1 MSQKAAASPREYDWF
16 ILVLAVF
23 LTAVGVIMVY
33 SSSAEMAD
41 TLKRYGGDDLYFLKR
56 QAAYAA
62 IGFLA
67 MYVTMRIDYKKLR
80 RFAVPGLLIC
90 MVLLIAVFIPGLG
103 GKAGGAARWLR
114 LGFNLQPV
122 ELAKIALIL
131 YMAHSL
137 TKKQEKVKNF
147 KLGVLPYMI
156 VVGCILVLL
165 LLQPDLGSAM
175 TLVAVA
181 AAMLFVAGM
190 RYQHIASLFA
200 ILLPP
205 FILLV
210 VTSSYRMK
218 RIAAFFDPWQD
229 PTDKGLQIIQSWI
242 AIGSGGIFGKGL
254 GEGRQKLFYLP
265 EAHTDFILSVIGE
278 EAGFIGFTCIVICI
292 YLLFRRGMNT
302 AITAPD
308 DFGRYLAFGITF
320 LLAFE
325 AIFNMCVVLG
335 LVPTKGL
342 ALPFISY
349 GGSSLICTLAAIGI
363 LLNVSSQS
371 QPHTVQP

>member
-137 TKKQEKVKNF
+137 TKKQDKVKNF

>member
-1 MSQKAAASPREYDWF
+1 MSEKVIAPPREYDWF
-16 ILVLAVF
+16 ILLLAVF
-23 LTAVGVIMVY
+23 LTAVGVVMVY

-41 TLKRYGGDDLYFLKR
+41 TLKRYSGDDLYFLKR
-56 QAAYAA
+56 QAVYAA

-67 MYVTMRIDYKKLR
+67 MFFTMRIDYKKLR
-80 RFAVPGLLIC
+80 RLAVPGLLIC
-90 MVLLIAVFIPGLG
+90 LLLLIAVFIPGLG
-103 GKAGGAARWLR
+103 SKAGGASRWLR
-114 LGFNLQPV
+114 IGINLQPV

-137 TKKQEKVKNF
+137 TKKQDKVKNF

-156 VVGCILVLL
+156 VVGGILVLL

-190 RYQHIASLFA
+190 RYQHIASLIA

-205 FILLV
+205 FILLIA
-210 VTSSYRMK
+210 TSSYRMK
-218 RIAAFFDPWQD
+218 RISAFFDPWQD

-242 AIGSGGIFGKGL
+242 AIGSGGFFGKGL

-278 EAGFIGFTCIVICI
+278 EMGFIGFLVIVVCV
-292 YLLFRRGMNT
+292 YFLFRRGMHT
-302 AITAPD
+302 AFTAPD

-325 AIFNMCVVLG
+325 AAFNMCVVLG

-363 LLNVSSQS
+363 LLNISSQT
-371 QPHTVQP
+371 QLKAVQP

>member
-1 MSQKAAASPREYDWF
+1 MSEKAIAPPREYDWF
-16 ILVLAVF
+16 ILLLAVF
-23 LTAVGVIMVY
+23 LTAVGVVMVY

-41 TLKRYGGDDLYFLKR
+41 TIQRYRGDDLYFLKR

-62 IGFLA
+62 LGFTA
-67 MYVTMRIDYKKLR
+67 MMITMRIDYKKLR
-80 RFAVPGLLIC
+80 RLAVPGLLFC
-90 MVLLIAVFIPGLG
+90 MLLLIAVFIPGLG
-103 GKAGGAARWLR
+103 NKAGGASRWLNV
-114 LGFNLQPV
+114 GINLQPV

-137 TKKQEKVKNF
+137 TKKQDKVKSF
-147 KLGVLPYMI
+147 KLGILPYMI
-156 VVGCILVLL
+156 VVGGILVLL

-175 TLVAVA
+175 TLVMVA

-190 RYQHIASLFA
+190 RYQHIAALITILIPPL
-200 ILLPP
+200 ILL
-205 FILLV
+205 IA
-210 VTSSYRMK
+210 TSSYRMK
-218 RIAAFFDPWQD
+218 RISAFFDPWQD

-242 AIGSGGIFGKGL
+242 AIGSGGLFGKGL

-278 EAGFIGFTCIVICI
+278 EMGFIGFIVIVACV
-292 YLLFRRGMNT
+292 YFLFRRGMHT
-302 AITAPD
+302 AFTAPD

-325 AIFNMCVVLG
+325 AAFNMCVVLG

-349 GGSSLICTLAAIGI
+349 GGSSLICTLTAIGI
-363 LLNVSSQS
+363 LLNISSQT
-371 QPHTVQP
+371 QVKAVQP

>member
-1 MSQKAAASPREYDWF
+1 MSEKVIASPREYDWF
-16 ILVLAVF
+16 ILLLAVF
-23 LTAVGVIMVY
+23 LTAVGVVMVY

-41 TLKRYGGDDLYFLKR
+41 TLKRYSGDDLYFLKR

-62 IGFLA
+62 LGFLA
-67 MYVTMRIDYKKLR
+67 MFVTMRIDYKKLR
-80 RFAVPGLLIC
+80 PFAVPGLLIC
-90 MVLLIAVFIPGLG
+90 LLLLIAVFIPGLG
-103 GKAGGAARWLR
+103 SKAGGASRWLR
-114 LGFNLQPV
+114 IGINLQPV

-137 TKKQEKVKNF
+137 TKKQDKVKNF

-156 VVGCILVLL
+156 VVGGILVLL

-190 RYQHIASLFA
+190 RYQHIASLIA
-200 ILLPP
+200 ILIPP
-205 FILLV
+205 FILLIA
-210 VTSSYRMK
+210 TSSYRMK

-242 AIGSGGIFGKGL
+242 AIGSGGFFGKGL

-278 EAGFIGFTCIVICI
+278 EMGFIGFIVIVVCV
-292 YLLFRRGMNT
+292 YFLFRRGMHT
-302 AITAPD
+302 AFTAPD

-325 AIFNMCVVLG
+325 AAFNMCVVLG

-363 LLNVSSQS
+363 LLNISSQT
-371 QPHTVQP
+371 QIKAVQP

>member
-1 MSQKAAASPREYDWF
+1 MSQKTIAPPREYDWV
-16 ILVLAVF
+16 ILLLVVF
-23 LTAVGVIMVY
+23 LTAVGVVMVY

-41 TLKRYGGDDLYFLKR
+41 TLKQYRGDDLYFLKR
-56 QAAYAA
+56 QASYAA
-62 IGFLA
+62 IGFLI
-67 MYVTMRIDYKKLR
+67 MVVTMHIDYKKLR
-80 RFAVPGLLIC
+80 RFAVPGLMIC
-90 MVLLIAVFIPGLG
+90 LLLLIAVFIPGLG
-103 GKAGGAARWLR
+103 SKAGGASRWLNI
-114 LGFNLQPV
+114 GINLQPV

-137 TKKQEKVKNF
+137 TKKQDKVKNF
-147 KLGVLPYMI
+147 KHGVLPYMI
-156 VVGCILVLL
+156 VVGGILVLL
-165 LLQPDLGSAM
+165 LLQADLGRAM

-190 RYQHIASLFA
+190 RYHHIASLFA

-205 FILLV
+205 FILLIA
-210 VTSSYRMK
+210 TSSYRMK
-218 RIAAFFDPWQD
+218 RISAFFDPWQD

-242 AIGSGGIFGKGL
+242 AIGSGGFFGKGL

-278 EAGFIGFTCIVICI
+278 EMGFIGFSVIVVCV
-292 YLLFRRGMNT
+292 YFLFRRGMHT
-302 AITAPD
+302 AFTAPD

-325 AIFNMCVVLG
+325 AAFNMCVVLG

-363 LLNVSSQS
+363 LLNISSQT
-371 QPHTVQP
+371 QIKAVQP

>member
-1 MSQKAAASPREYDWF
+1 MSEKAIAPPREYDWL
-16 ILVLAVF
+16 ILLLAVF
-23 LTAVGVIMVY
+23 LTAVGVVMVY

-41 TLKRYGGDDLYFLKR
+41 TIQRYRGDDLYFLKR

-62 IGFLA
+62 LGFTA
-67 MYVTMRIDYKKLR
+67 MMITMRIDYKKLR
-80 RFAVPGLLIC
+80 RLAVPGLLIC
-90 MVLLIAVFIPGLG
+90 LLLLIAVFIPGLG
-103 GKAGGAARWLR
+103 NKAGGASRWLNV
-114 LGFNLQPV
+114 GINLQPV

-137 TKKQEKVKNF
+137 TKKQDKVKSF
-147 KLGVLPYMI
+147 KLGILPYMI
-156 VVGCILVLL
+156 VVGGILVLL

-175 TLVAVA
+175 TLVMVA

-190 RYQHIASLFA
+190 RYQHIAALITILIPPL
-200 ILLPP
+200 ILL
-205 FILLV
+205 IA
-210 VTSSYRMK
+210 TSSYRMK
-218 RIAAFFDPWQD
+218 RISAFFDPWQD

-242 AIGSGGIFGKGL
+242 AIGSGGLFGKGL

-278 EAGFIGFTCIVICI
+278 EMGFIGFIVIVACV
-292 YLLFRRGMNT
+292 YSLFRRGMHT
-302 AITAPD
+302 AFTAPD

-320 LLAFE
+320 LLSFE
-325 AIFNMCVVLG
+325 AAFNMGVVLG

-349 GGSSLICTLAAIGI
+349 GGSSLICTLTAIGI
-363 LLNVSSQS
+363 LLNISSQI
-371 QPHTVQP
+371 QVKAVQP

>member
-1 MSQKAAASPREYDWF
+1 MSEKAIAPPREYDWF
-16 ILVLAVF
+16 ILLLAVF
-23 LTAVGVIMVY
+23 LTAVGVVMVY

-41 TLKRYGGDDLYFLKR
+41 TLKRYRGDDLYFLKR
-56 QAAYAA
+56 QASYAA
-62 IGFLA
+62 IGSLV
-67 MYVTMRIDYKKLR
+67 MIVTMRIDYKKLR
-80 RFAVPGLLIC
+80 RFAVPGLMIC
-90 MVLLIAVFIPGLG
+90 LLLLIAVFIPGLG
-103 GKAGGAARWLR
+103 SKAGGASRWLNI
-114 LGFNLQPV
+114 GINLQPV

-137 TKKQEKVKNF
+137 TKKQDKVKNF

-156 VVGCILVLL
+156 VVGGILVLL

-205 FILLV
+205 FILLIA
-210 VTSSYRMK
+210 TSSYRMK
-218 RIAAFFDPWQD
+218 RISAFFDPWQD

-242 AIGSGGIFGKGL
+242 AIGSGGFFGKGL

-278 EAGFIGFTCIVICI
+278 EMGFIGFIVIVVCV
-292 YLLFRRGMNT
+292 YFLFRRGMHT
-302 AITAPD
+302 AFTAPD

-325 AIFNMCVVLG
+325 AAFNMCVVLG

-349 GGSSLICTLAAIGI
+349 GGSSLICTLGAIGI
-363 LLNVSSQS
+363 LLNVSSQT
-371 QPHTVQP
+371 QIKAVQP

>member
-1 MSQKAAASPREYDWF
+1 MSEKVITPPREYDWV
-16 ILVLAVF
+16 ILLLAVF
-23 LTAVGVIMVY
+23 LTAVGVVMVY

-41 TLKRYGGDDLYFLKR
+41 TLKRYRGDDLYFLKR
-56 QAAYAA
+56 QASYAA
-62 IGFLA
+62 IGFLV
-67 MYVTMRIDYKKLR
+67 MVVTMHIDYKKLR
-80 RFAVPGLLIC
+80 RIAVPGLMIC
-90 MVLLIAVFIPGLG
+90 LLLLIAVFIPGLG
-103 GKAGGAARWLR
+103 SKAGGASRWLNI
-114 LGFNLQPV
+114 GINLQPV

-137 TKKQEKVKNF
+137 TKKQDKVKNF

-156 VVGCILVLL
+156 VVGGILVLL

-205 FILLV
+205 FILLIA
-210 VTSSYRMK
+210 TSSYRMK
-218 RIAAFFDPWQD
+218 RISAFFDPWQD

-242 AIGSGGIFGKGL
+242 AIGSGGFFGKGL

-278 EAGFIGFTCIVICI
+278 EMGFIGFSVIVVCV
-292 YLLFRRGMNT
+292 YFLFRRGMHT
-302 AITAPD
+302 AFTAPD

-320 LLAFE
+320 LLAFQ
-325 AIFNMCVVLG
+325 AVFNMCVVLG

-363 LLNVSSQS
+363 LLNISSQ
-371 QPHTVQP
+371 TEIKAVQP

>member
-1 MSQKAAASPREYDWF
+1 MSEVVIAPQREYDWF
-16 ILVLAVF
+16 ILFIAVF
-23 LTAVGVIMVY
+23 LTAVGVVMVY

-41 TLKRYGGDDLYFLKR
+41 TLTRYRGDDLYFLKR

-67 MYVTMRIDYKKLR
+67 MFFTMRIDYKKLR
-80 RFAVPGLLIC
+80 PLAVPGLLFSLL
-90 MVLLIAVFIPGLG
+90 LLIAVFIPGLG
-103 GKAGGAARWLR
+103 NKAGGASRWLR
-114 LGFNLQPV
+114 VGITLQPV
-122 ELAKIALIL
+122 ELAKITLIL

-137 TKKQEKVKNF
+137 TKKQGKVKNF
-147 KLGVLPYMI
+147 KLGILPYMI
-156 VVGCILVLL
+156 VVGGILVLL

-190 RYQHIASLFA
+190 RYQHIASLIA

-205 FILLV
+205 LILLIA
-210 VTSSYRMK
+210 TSSYRMK

-242 AIGSGGIFGKGL
+242 AIGSGGFFGKGL

-278 EAGFIGFTCIVICI
+278 EMGFIGFVVIVACV
-292 YLLFRRGMNT
+292 YFLFRRGMHT
-302 AITAPD
+302 AFTAPD

-325 AIFNMCVVLG
+325 AAFNMCVVLG

-342 ALPFISY
+342 ALPLISY

-363 LLNVSSQS
+363 LLNISSQT
-371 QPHTVQP
+371 QIKAVQP

>member
-1 MSQKAAASPREYDWF
+1 MSEKAIAPPREYDWF
-16 ILVLAVF
+16 ILLLAVF
-23 LTAVGVIMVY
+23 LTAVGVVMVY

-41 TLKRYGGDDLYFLKR
+41 TIQRYRGDDLYFLKR

-62 IGFLA
+62 LGFLA
-67 MYVTMRIDYKKLR
+67 MFFTMRFDYKKLR
-80 RFAVPGLLIC
+80 RIAVPGLLIC
-90 MVLLIAVFIPGLG
+90 LLLLIAVFIPGLG
-103 GKAGGAARWLR
+103 YKAGGASRWLR
-114 LGFNLQPV
+114 FGITLQPV

-137 TKKQEKVKNF
+137 TKKQDKVKNF

-156 VVGCILVLL
+156 VVGGILVLL

-205 FILLV
+205 FILLIA
-210 VTSSYRMK
+210 TSSYRMK
-218 RIAAFFDPWQD
+218 RISAFFDPWQD

-242 AIGSGGIFGKGL
+242 AIGSGGFFGKGL

-278 EAGFIGFTCIVICI
+278 EMGFIGFIVIVACV
-292 YLLFRRGMNT
+292 YFLFRRGMHT
-302 AITAPD
+302 AFTAPD

-325 AIFNMCVVLG
+325 AAFNMCVVLG

-363 LLNVSSQS
+363 LLNISSQT
-371 QPHTVQP
+371 QVKAVQP

>member
-1 MSQKAAASPREYDWF
+1 MVQKASAQPREYDWF

-23 LTAVGVIMVY
+23 LTAVGVVMVY

-41 TLKRYGGDDLYFLKR
+41 TLKRYSGDDLYFLKR

-62 IGFLA
+62 VGLLS
-67 MYVTMRIDYKKLR
+67 MSMMMRIDYKKLR
-80 RFAVPGLLIC
+80 PFAVPSLLIC
-90 MVLLIAVFIPGLG
+90 MLLLIAVFIPGIG
-103 GKAGGAARWLR
+103 GKAGGASRWLR
-114 LGFNLQPV
+114 VGFNLQPV

-137 TKKQEKVKNF
+137 TKKQNKVKNF
-147 KLGVLPYMI
+147 KLGILPYMI
-156 VVGCILVLL
+156 VVGGILVLL

-181 AAMLFVAGM
+181 AAMLFIAGM

-210 VTSSYRMK
+210 VTSTYRMK

-242 AIGSGGIFGKGL
+242 AIGSGGFFGKGL

-278 EAGFIGFTCIVICI
+278 EMGFIGFSLIVLCV

-302 AITAPD
+302 ALTAPD
-308 DFGRYLAFGITF
+308 DFGRYLAFGVTF
-320 LLAFE
+320 LLSFE
-325 AIFNMCVVLG
+325 AAFNMCVVLG

-349 GGSSLICTLAAIGI
+349 GGSSLICTLTAIGI
-363 LLNVSSQS
+363 LLNVSSQC
-371 QPHTVQP
+371 QPKAVQS